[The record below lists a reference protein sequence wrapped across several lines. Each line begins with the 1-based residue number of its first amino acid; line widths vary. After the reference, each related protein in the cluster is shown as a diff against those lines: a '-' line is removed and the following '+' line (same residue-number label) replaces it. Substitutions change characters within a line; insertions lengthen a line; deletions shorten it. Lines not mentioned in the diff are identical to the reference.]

1 MALTKGYRN
10 NIYTMALRELYLQIN
25 PSGWKMMRMRDR
37 NAAFAATQAKI
48 LARDSNSCQFCGFTG
63 IAKQMYIVNLDGNYN
78 NNTVSNLC
86 CACSIC
92 TRCVLIGSFETT
104 DNQDSVE
111 RLIICNELSQIQ
123 LNHIYRII
131 LASMANSTLAQA
143 EVAKTLY
150 RSFRNRANLV
160 DEMFGANASDTR
172 VFCQAV
178 FDSGISTHKNLRMVL
193 QNVRYLPARHSF
205 HREWKIWRTQLR
217 QAINPEI
224 KIVF

>member
-1 MALTKGYRN
+1 VDKDAGTDLDSADTKDP
-10 NIYTMALRELYLQIN
+10 E
-25 PSGWKMMRMRDR
+25 KVD
-37 NAAFAATQAKI
+37 
-48 LARDSNSCQFCGFTG
+48 DSQQPES
-63 IAKQMYIVNLDGNYN
+63 KQDAHDA
-78 NNTVSNLC
+78 NT
-86 CACSIC
+86 A
-92 TRCVLIGSFETT
+92 

-178 FDSGISTHKNLRMVL
+178 FDSGISTHQNLRMVL